1 MKPAAFVYHRPETL
15 EEAVR
20 ILAEVAPG
28 DGRVIAGGQSL
39 MPIIAFRMARP
50 PDLVDINHVAG
61 LDRLAVEGNR
71 LVIGALVRHMAFCEG
86 AVPGATGVLLAR
98 LMRHIAHAPI
108 RTRGTFCGSLAHSD
122 PSSEWC
128 LAAAALDAVLVARS
142 MRGVREMAA
151 GDYFQGVMSTDLQP
165 DEILVEAR
173 LPLLPDDTRIGF
185 VEFSRRAGDFA
196 LAAVLV
202 TYRVVEGKIAE
213 PRFAI
218 GGAEACPRR
227 LAAVEDRLTGAVP
240 DAATWSDAAA
250 QAAALID
257 PLEDAATTGAYRRD
271 LVRALTLR
279 AFEQTG
285 A

>member
-1 MKPAAFVYHRPETL
+1 MKPAAFVHHRPTTL

-20 ILAEVAPG
+20 ILAEVAPD

-39 MPIIAFRMARP
+39 VPIMAYRMARP
-50 PDLVDINHVAG
+50 PHLVDINHVAG
-61 LDRLAVEGNR
+61 LDRLAVENGR
-71 LVIGALVRHMAFCEG
+71 LAIGARVRHMAFRDS
-86 AVPGATGVLLAR
+86 AAPGATGALLST

-128 LAAAALDAVLVARS
+128 LAAAALDAVLIAHS
-142 MRGVREMAA
+142 ARGVREIAA
-151 GDYFQGVMSTDLQP
+151 ADYFQGAMTTDLQP

-185 VEFSRRAGDFA
+185 VEFSRRAGDYA
-196 LAAVLV
+196 LASVLTTFRLV
-202 TYRVVEGKIAE
+202 GGKIAE

-218 GGAEACPRR
+218 GGAEAFPRR
-227 LAAVEDRLTGAVP
+227 LAEIETMLTGAAP
-240 DAATWSDAAA
+240 DADLWREAAERAAA
-250 QAAALID
+250 IID
-257 PLEDAATTGAYRRD
+257 PLEDAATPGDYRRD

-279 AFEQTG
+279 AFQQ
-285 A
+285 ANA